1 MSQPEKGSW
10 CSPTGQSTTWP
21 VASGIHSWKPPSAEA
36 NWRQCLGNS
45 MVSTFFQRKKARV
58 KRNMENQFVN
68 VCDFLVIFTYVFS
81 ILEPDSDD
89 IFRADRRGHFEA
101 QRDHPLRSWRW
112 LPRLVIGQQTV
123 GPESSE
129 SALEDPGT
137 AWTQWFGL
145 SWWLPSGND

>member
-45 MVSTFFQRKKARV
+45 MVSTFIQKKKLESRETW
-58 KRNMENQFVN
+58 RISLWMF
-68 VCDFLVIFTYVFS
+68 VIFWWFLHMFFS

-101 QRDHPLRSWRW
+101 QRDQSTEELTM
-112 LPRLVIGQQTV
+112 VTTV
-123 GPESSE
+123 GHWAAPSRPWI
-129 SALEDPGT
+129 LRIGPGRPWHSLDSMT
-137 AWTQWFGL
+137 WAVLVTTLW
-145 SWWLPSGND
+145 